1 MNLQTSKD
9 QRLVSRSVAVPSIW
23 LDEVR
28 EYSIKTHKSFSH
40 VVRSALYEWA
50 KGEPNF
56 ELTELN
62 FENLIPTFTKREEK

>member
-1 MNLQTSKD
+1 MNSQTIKD
-9 QRLVSRSVAVPSIW
+9 QRLVSRSVAVPSVW

-56 ELTELN
+56 ELSELN
-62 FENLIPTFTKREEK
+62 FENLIPTYTKRDEQ